1 MEDFPHHICGLLI
14 NDPVVFILR
23 VFDVAIGRIRTQ
35 RLAGLSFGFEHSPD
49 FAAGILGIELIE
61 NVDERC
67 HVIFGAVDA
76 VHAVVDGDEADVGI
90 GKDHL
95 GVHTDLQIISAK
107 P

>member
-1 MEDFPHHICGLLI
+1 M
-14 NDPVVFILR
+14 VFVLR
-23 VFDVAIGRIRTQ
+23 VFDVAVGRVRAQ
-35 RLAGLSFGFEHSPD
+35 RFAGLPFGFEHSPNLS
-49 FAAGILGIELIE
+49 AGVLGIELIE
-61 NVDERC
+61 NVDERG

-95 GVHTDLQIISAK
+95 GVHTDLQIISAQ